1 MNSKL
6 SDRAARV
13 EGSKT
18 LELTMKARDMRKQ
31 GMDIC
36 IFGSGEPDFDT
47 PKHICEAAFSAIH
60 EGQTKYTPA
69 GGIME
74 LRQAI
79 SDKLWEENGLKYLPT
94 QIVVSAGAKHSLSN
108 IFFTIL
114 NPGDEVIIPVPA
126 WLSYWEQVKLAGGMP
141 NLIKTKPENEFKLTP
156 EELEINITDRTKMVL
171 LTSPVNPTG
180 SVYTRSELEK
190 LAEVIVKYDL
200 MVISDEIY
208 EKLIYDGEEHVSI
221 ASLGQDIFE
230 RTIVVNGFS
239 KAFAMTGW
247 RMGYAA
253 ASPEIAKTMF
263 DIQSHLTS
271 NPTTFVQIA
280 SIEAL
285 KGSQEPV
292 EKMRNEY
299 DLRRKRIVEL
309 LREIPGIT
317 CPMPKGAFYVFP
329 SVEGLIGKR
338 AFGVTID
345 SDDTLCQ
352 LLLEHAQILIV
363 PGSSFEMKNY
373 VRLSYATDMETIEE
387 GMRRFKEFV
396 VQHVAEYTTNT

>member
-6 SDRAARV
+6 SQRAANV

-18 LELTMKARDMRKQ
+18 LELTMRARDMRKQ
-31 GMDIC
+31 GIDIC

-47 PKHICEAAFSAIH
+47 PEHICDAAISAIKD
-60 EGQTKYTPA
+60 GQTKYTPA

-79 SDKLWEENGLKYLPT
+79 SDKLREENGLNYSPT

-108 IFFTIL
+108 IFLTVL
-114 NPGDEVIIPVPA
+114 NPGDEAIIPVPA
-126 WLSYWEQVKLAGGMP
+126 WLSYWEQVKLAGGIP
-141 NLIKTKPENEFKLTP
+141 NLIKTKSDNEFKLTP
-156 EELEINITDRTKMVL
+156 EELESAITAKTKMVL

-180 SVYTRSELEK
+180 SVYSRSELEK
-190 LAEVIVKYDL
+190 LAEVIVKHDL
-200 MVISDEIY
+200 IVISDEIY

-253 ASPEIAKTMF
+253 SSPEIAKAMF

-292 EKMRNEY
+292 EKMRIEY

-309 LREIPGIT
+309 LREIPGLT

-329 SVEGLIGKR
+329 SMEGLIGKQ

-345 SDDTLCQ
+345 SDDILCK
-352 LLLEHAQILIV
+352 LLLEHAKILIV
-363 PGSSFEMKNY
+363 PGSSFEMENY

-387 GMRRFKEFV
+387 GMKRFKEFV
-396 VQHVAEYTTNT
+396 VDHVEEHTPIS

>member
-6 SDRAARV
+6 SQRAAKV

-31 GMDIC
+31 GIDIC
-36 IFGSGEPDFDT
+36 IFGSGEPDFNT
-47 PKHICEAAFSAIH
+47 PEHICEAAFTAIK

-74 LRQAI
+74 LRKAI
-79 SDKLWEENGLKYLPT
+79 SDKLREENGLNYSAT

-108 IFFTIL
+108 IFFTVI
-114 NPGDEVIIPVPA
+114 NPGEEVIIPVPA
-126 WLSYWEQVKLAGGMP
+126 WLSYWEQVKLSGGVP
-141 NLIKTKPENEFKLTP
+141 KLIKTKPDNEFKLTP
-156 EELEINITDRTKMVL
+156 EELELAITPKTKMVL

-180 SVYTRSELEK
+180 SVYTRKELEK
-190 LAEVIVKYDL
+190 LAEVIVKHDL

-221 ASLGQDIFE
+221 ASLSQEIFD

-239 KAFAMTGW
+239 KAYAMTGW

-253 ASPEIAKTMF
+253 ASPEIAKAMF

-285 KGSQEPV
+285 RGGQESV

-299 DLRRKRIVEL
+299 DLRRKRIVEM
-309 LREIPGIT
+309 LREIPGLE

-329 SVEGLIGKR
+329 SIEGLIGKK
-338 AFGVTID
+338 AYGVTIE
-345 SDDTLCQ
+345 SDETLCQ
-352 LLLEHAQILIV
+352 LLLEHAKILVV
-363 PGSSFEMKNY
+363 PGSSFEMENY
-373 VRLSYATDMETIEE
+373 VRLSYATDMVTIEE
-387 GMRRFKEFV
+387 GVRRFKEFV
-396 VQHVAEYTTNT
+396 IHHVEELIHT